1 MRLNSLK
8 SRWRVVVFVAALAPA
23 LVLDPAALV
32 GSGEQQVAAAGPRV
46 TFPDRVR
53 RLRRQMQRRGD
64 PAGEISLALAA
75 LYAKAR
81 RGRQVMQLIA
91 MARKQGIAAVRTDLL
106 LGSFYRR
113 VGRYDAAF
121 STLVRVLVRHE
132 EQPYALVEL
141 WKTLY
146 DFKLRGGK
154 ASTDTESIRQRLAE
168 SGLHFPRRFKVTSRS
183 VVRAKKLTASG
194 YNTLLQDR
202 PRIAAALFTEAIDL
216 NPSYALAHRGLGIAR
231 ARAQDYL
238 RAAGAYL
245 VYLELSPDA
254 SDAAGVDRALMEYW
268 KSRYP
273 AVGH

>member
-1 MRLNSLK
+1 MLLALT
-8 SRWRVVVFVAALAPA
+8 VVCSPALDLPA
-23 LVLDPAALV
+23 LVAGV
-32 GSGEQQVAAAGPRV
+32 GVAQASPRV
-46 TFPDRVR
+46 TFPDKVR
-53 RLRRQMQRRGD
+53 RLRRQMQRRGE

-75 LYAKAR
+75 LHAKVAVNR
-81 RGRQVMQLIA
+81 PSSGSQVMRLIA
-91 MARKQGIAAVRTDLL
+91 LARKQGIAAVRTDLL
-106 LGSFYRR
+106 LGNFYRR

-146 DFKLRGGK
+146 DSRLRGAK
-154 ASTDTESIRQRLAE
+154 TSTDIDSIRQRLSE
-168 SGLHFPRRFKVTSRS
+168 SGLHFPRRFKLTARS
-183 VVRAKKLTASG
+183 SIRAKKLTASG
-194 YNTLLQDR
+194 YNTLLKDR

-231 ARAQDYL
+231 ARAQDYA

-254 SDAAGVDRALMEYW
+254 SDAAGVDKALMKYW
-268 KSRYP
+268 STRYTGL
-273 AVGH
+273 GH

>member
-1 MRLNSLK
+1 MGRHSLNSLIR
-8 SRWRVVVFVAALAPA
+8 SLILVVS
-23 LVLDPAALV
+23 LVLTLSLDPGDLVTAGGHSLAL
-32 GSGEQQVAAAGPRV
+32 AGPRV

-53 RLRRQMQRRGD
+53 RLRRQMQLRGES
-64 PAGEISLALAA
+64 AGEISLALAA

-91 MARKQGIAAVRTDLL
+91 MARKQGVAAVRTDLL
-106 LGSFYRR
+106 LGTFYRR

-146 DFKLRGGK
+146 DCKLRGAK
-154 ASTDTESIRQRLAE
+154 LSTDTEAIRQRLTE
-168 SGLHFPRRFKVTSRS
+168 SGLHFPRRFRVSPKSTI
-183 VVRAKKLTASG
+183 RAKKLTASG
-194 YNTLLQDR
+194 YNTLLKDR

-231 ARAQDYL
+231 ARNQDYA

-254 SDAAGVDRALMEYW
+254 PDAAGVDKALMKYW
-268 KSRYP
+268 QTRYTG
-273 AVGH
+273 VGH